1 MTPDEMHSEAQRLG
15 RQIDEGIRTLRE
27 QAKGLAEAENI
38 YRKARAEAWVRCP
51 NDPPGTKMHDRE
63 WTSARRDAWVDAET
77 ADLRRVRD
85 IAEGMRQAA
94 LEAIRARRQQ
104 LSALQSLAAA
114 DRAEAEIAGKG
125 PR

>member
-27 QAKGLAEAENI
+27 QAEALAEAENV

-77 ADLRRVRD
+77 AGLRRVRD

-114 DRAEAEIAGKG
+114 DRAEAEFVRTG